1 VSDPVADARL
11 QWGSARRA
19 AQAVLRE
26 PGDLPERERALL
38 RVSVLPQIEA
48 ALAALD
54 EGFTLEELVRWNS
67 FLPDAIASLAGAGRL
82 DPGLESARDHMRRGL
97 EALEGGVP
105 GR

>member
-1 VSDPVADARL
+1 MSDPVADTREE
-11 QWGSARRA
+11 WGSARRA

-38 RVSVLPQIEA
+38 SASVLPQIEA

-54 EGFTLEELVRWNS
+54 EGYTAGELVRWNS
-67 FLPDAIASLAGAGRL
+67 FLPEAIASLAGAGGL

-97 EALEGGVP
+97 EALEG
-105 GR
+105 